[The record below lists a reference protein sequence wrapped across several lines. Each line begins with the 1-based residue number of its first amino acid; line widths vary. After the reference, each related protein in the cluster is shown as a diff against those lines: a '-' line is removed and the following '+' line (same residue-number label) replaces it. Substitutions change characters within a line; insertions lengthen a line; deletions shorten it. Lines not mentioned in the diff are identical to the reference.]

1 MWYLA
6 TEVTPEDI
14 KVIERGKA
22 VEIIIDKETIKA
34 KLEDFYKGEDEKFV
48 GLFSIEDENFD
59 FTKKRKY
66 KAQICYEN
74 PSGLLIPKETVT
86 NYENK
91 KGVFIVNEVGSA
103 VFKPIDTIAGE
114 NEKYYVLRYDPNA
127 LQNSENI
134 NLYDELI
141 VSPKNIKDGQRVR

>member
-1 MWYLA
+1 M
-6 TEVTPEDI
+6 
-14 KVIERGKA
+14 
-22 VEIIIDKETIKA
+22 
-34 KLEDFYKGEDEKFV
+34 
-48 GLFSIEDENFD
+48 
-59 FTKKRKY
+59 
-66 KAQICYEN
+66 
-74 PSGLLIPKETVT
+74 IPKETIT
-86 NYENK
+86 NKENK

>member
-1 MWYLA
+1 M
-6 TEVTPEDI
+6 
-14 KVIERGKA
+14 IERGKA

-34 KLEDFYKGEDEKFV
+34 KLEDFIKAKMKNLLGYSVLKMKILTLLKRENIRLKFAM
-48 GLFSIEDENFD
+48 
-59 FTKKRKY
+59 K
-66 KAQICYEN
+66 N

-127 LQNSENI
+127 LQNSEN
-134 NLYDELI
+134 
-141 VSPKNIKDGQRVR
+141 